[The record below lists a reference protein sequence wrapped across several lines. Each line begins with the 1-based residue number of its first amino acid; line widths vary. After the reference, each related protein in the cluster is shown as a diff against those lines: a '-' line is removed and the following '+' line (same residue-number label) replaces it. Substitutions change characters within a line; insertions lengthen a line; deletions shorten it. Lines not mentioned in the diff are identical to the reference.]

1 MSLSSVNDPD
11 KPARHPAKDDPRERG
26 EIPRKRDDSEDRQK
40 TPGSRLLT
48 DAKGRHGLSAD
59 ARPKASM
66 AASAR

>member
-1 MSLSSVNDPD
+1 MTLINR
-11 KPARHPAKDDPRERG
+11 PA
-26 EIPRKRDDSEDRQK
+26 IRQK
-40 TPGSRLLT
+40 TTPANGGKFRVKGMIAKIGKRTPGSRLLT